1 MKFRNWDGLETE
13 KRRSN
18 EGLTSFCPLCFGVL
32 FSISTKGEKSLA
44 KIIVKWEFSNKS
56 EIFLDVGRRDG
67 KGSRSGQIDLK
78 AETNSVLS
86 FRVSD

>member
-1 MKFRNWDGLETE
+1 MFW
-13 KRRSN
+13 RSVFDFN
-18 EGLTSFCPLCFGVL
+18 EGR
-32 FSISTKGEKSLA
+32 KKSSE
-44 KIIVKWEFSNKS
+44 IIVKWELSNKS